1 MNAPR
6 KEEQIMTEKTENGKV
21 LNVLSLEDS
30 AADFEIIREQ
40 LIDAGY
46 QLNMTRVEKES
57 ELESSLRNHKYD
69 IILADFRLPGFDAF
83 VALKM
88 CNEICPGVPF
98 ICVSGMIGE
107 DTAIELIKRGA
118 VDYVLKDRIGRLPFA
133 LKRALDEARQKEA
146 HRQAEEALRESELFL
161 KETQVIAQLGS
172 YVMDIPS
179 GKWVSSEILD
189 QIFGIDAGFDKSF
202 DGWLTIIHP
211 DYQPIMN
218 NYFLQE
224 VLGTKTSFDK
234 EYKIIRKVDKAE
246 RWVHGKGKLKFDE
259 NDQPVTMVGTIH
271 DITEHKLALEV
282 IKKSQL
288 MLVSSLEN
296 LKNTLLLSGDKNYQY
311 IYFNKT
317 HSEGMKH
324 AYNADIKTGMNILEC
339 ITSANDRKSF
349 KANYD
354 RALNGGSFSDVR
366 ISGDIEIAWYESFFN
381 PIANENNEIV
391 GVTVLSINITDRK
404 RAESELEKWINIF
417 KPKAN

>member
-1 MNAPR
+1 
-6 KEEQIMTEKTENGKV
+6 MTEKTENGKI

-30 AADFEIIREQ
+30 KEDFEIIREQ
-40 LIDAGY
+40 LINAGY
-46 QLNMTRVEKES
+46 QLNMTRIEKES
-57 ELESSLRNHKYD
+57 ELESSLHNHQYD

-83 VALKM
+83 GALKI
-88 CNEICPGVPF
+88 CNEICPDVPF

-133 LKRALDEARQKEA
+133 LKRALDEARQIEA
-146 HRQAEEALRESELFL
+146 QRQAEEALRESELFL
-161 KETQVIAQLGS
+161 KETQVIAQLGA

-202 DGWLTIIHP
+202 DGWLSIIHP
-211 DYQPIMN
+211 DYQPIMD

-234 EYKIIRKVDKAE
+234 EYKIIRQMDKAE
-246 RWVHGKGKLKFDE
+246 RWVHGKGKLKFDA
-259 NDQPVTMVGTIH
+259 NNQPITMVGTIH
-271 DITEHKLALEV
+271 DITEHKLAMEV
-282 IKKSQL
+282 IKNSQA

-296 LKNTLLLSGDKNYQY
+296 LKNTLFLSGDKNYIY
-311 IYFNKT
+311 LYFNKT
-317 HSEGMKH
+317 YSEVMKH
-324 AYNADIKTGMNILEC
+324 AYNSDIKAGMNILEC
-339 ITSANDRKSF
+339 ISSENDRKSF

-354 RALNGGSFSDVR
+354 RALKGEYFSDIR

-381 PIANENNEIV
+381 PIVNDNLEII

-404 RAESELEKWINIF
+404 RAESELDKWINIF